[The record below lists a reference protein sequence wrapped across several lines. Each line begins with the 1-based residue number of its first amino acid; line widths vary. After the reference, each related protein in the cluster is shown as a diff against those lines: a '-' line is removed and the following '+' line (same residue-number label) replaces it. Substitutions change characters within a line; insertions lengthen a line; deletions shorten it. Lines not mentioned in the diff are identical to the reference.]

1 MSDNG
6 SFMSSDWLGAFLII
20 AILFGGGFGFGGN
33 RGGVPMPN
41 FATVQDVNEAVNNQA
56 TQGGIRDV
64 LLSSAN
70 NNYETA
76 RLIDNQTMFLSN
88 QNNTNVLTAVNG
100 FNAVNQNIAGG
111 FADVRQSIA
120 ALGAQMNE
128 CCCSIKTMLLEN
140 RLQDTQIALQNEQ
153 NKAIN
158 AEQSQYL
165 LSVMGKWTPV
175 TATTTG

>member
-1 MSDNG
+1 MSET

-20 AILFGGGFGFGGN
+20 AILFGGGNFFGG
-33 RGGVPMPN
+33 RGGAPMPN
-41 FATVQDVNEAVNNQA
+41 FATTQDVNDAVNNSA
-56 TQGGIRDV
+56 TQQGLRDI

-88 QNNTNVLTAVNG
+88 QNNTNTLAAING
-100 FNAVNQNIAGG
+100 FNDIK
-111 FADVRQSIA
+111 QSIG
-120 ALGAQMNE
+120 ALSAQMNE
-128 CCCSIKTMLLEN
+128 CCCSIKTMMLEN

-165 LSVMGKWTPV
+165 LGVMGKWVANAPA
-175 TATTTG
+175 ATT

>member
-1 MSDNG
+1 MSENG

-20 AILFGGGFGFGGN
+20 AILFGGGFGFGGG
-33 RGGVPMPN
+33 RGAAPMPN

-56 TQGGIRDV
+56 TQEGIRDV

-70 NNYETA
+70 NNYEAA
-76 RLIDNQTMFLSN
+76 RLINNQTMFISN

-100 FNAVNQNIAGG
+100 FNAVNQTLASG
-111 FADVRQSIA
+111 FADVRQGMA
-120 ALGAQMNE
+120 TLGAQLNE
-128 CCCSIKTMLLEN
+128 CCCSIKTMMLEN

-153 NKAIN
+153 NKAVN

-165 LSVMGKWTPV
+165 LSVMGKWSPI
-175 TATTTG
+175 TTTTT

>member
-1 MSDNG
+1 MSENG

-20 AILFGGGFGFGGN
+20 AILFGGG
-33 RGGVPMPN
+33 RGAAPMPN

-56 TQGGIRDV
+56 TQEGIRDV

-70 NNYETA
+70 ANYETA
-76 RLIDNQTMFLSN
+76 KLIDNQTMFLSN
-88 QNNTNVLTAVNG
+88 QNSTNVLTAVNG
-100 FNAVNQNIAGG
+100 FNAVNQNIASG
-111 FADVRQSIA
+111 FADVRQGMA
-120 ALGAQMNE
+120 TLGAQLNE

-153 NKAIN
+153 NKSVN

-165 LSVMGKWTPV
+165 LSVMGKWSPI
-175 TATTTG
+175 TTTTT